1 MTVYKT
7 WDFEAKD
14 IFVPESGDYSPILR
28 VLSLDDGSMYFGIVN
43 PEGGGRQQRPRLR
56 LSNIIISKNDA
67 DRLAFLLRPF
77 SK

>member
-28 VLSLDDGSMYFGIVN
+28 VLSLDDGSMYFGIIN
-43 PEGGGRQQRPRLR
+43 SDG

>member
-14 IFVPESGDYSPILR
+14 IFVPKSGDYSPILR
-28 VLSLDDGSMYFGIVN
+28 VLSLDDGSMYFGIIN
-43 PEGGGRQQRPRLR
+43 SDG